1 MIKFILDNLDNF
13 ILLIFVGYLLIASYQ
28 DIGESKNINAYAV
41 GRRSFSTFALGTT
54 ITATFVSGSGFVLD
68 LTEFYKNGWK
78 FFFPVLCMIISFVLV
93 ATCIVPKMERF
104 LGKTSVATI
113 MGEEYG
119 QTVRFITAI
128 TGVLGSAGIIAIQ
141 FKIMGNVAHTYIPD
155 LSWQMCVIIF
165 GLITTGYTVLGGI
178 HSVVHTDTIQSICF
192 VISICVATTLVYTK
206 ISGLPLEEVVKIDKS
221 HFDIM
226 SIFTLKGQELES
238 MILLGLYFLV
248 PSMSPTI
255 VQRISMGFNIS
266 QIKKSYL
273 YSSLMIFV
281 VISFTCLI
289 SYLLF
294 EANLGKPID
303 NILEHFLKLFTIPGT
318 TAIVVI
324 GVLSMC
330 MSTADSNINI
340 CAVLIANDMWKS
352 NVANSMEKL
361 LSARYFGC
369 AIGII
374 SILFSLYEGSLLS
387 FILSFWCFYMGLVSI
402 PLLALIFGFK
412 ITELCCLITMG
423 VVFSYVVIF
432 KFILNPSFNII
443 PSAMLLNLIVLVTS
457 HYLIEKWEVL
467 KCFGI
472 KSKFK

>member
-1 MIKFILDNLDNF
+1 MLDNLDNF

-41 GRRSFSTFALGTT
+41 GRRSFSTFALGAT

-68 LTEFYKNGWK
+68 LTEFYQNGWT
-78 FFFPVLCMIISFVLV
+78 FFFPVSCMIISFVLV
-93 ATCIVPKMERF
+93 ATFIVPKMKRF
-104 LGKTSVATI
+104 LGKTSVAMI

-119 QTVRFITAI
+119 QKVRFITAI
-128 TGVLGSAGIIAIQ
+128 TGVLGSAGMIAIQ

-155 LSWQMCVIIF
+155 LSWQMCAIIF

-192 VISICVATTLVYTK
+192 VISVCVATTILYTQV
-206 ISGLPLEEVVKIDKS
+206 SVLPLEEVAKIDRS

-226 SIFTLKGQELES
+226 SIFTLKRQELED

-248 PSMSPTI
+248 PGMSPTV
-255 VQRISMGFNIS
+255 VQRISMGFSIS
-266 QIKKSYL
+266 QVRRSYL
-273 YSSLMIFV
+273 YSSLLIFI
-281 VISFTCLI
+281 VILFTCLI

-340 CAVLIANDMWKS
+340 CSVLIANDMWKV
-352 NVANSMEKL
+352 NVTNNMEKL

-374 SILFSLYEGSLLS
+374 SILFSLYEGTLLS
-387 FILSFWCFYMGLVSI
+387 FLLSFWCFYMGLVSI
-402 PLLALIFGFK
+402 PFLAVIFGFK
-412 ITELCCLITMG
+412 ITERCCLITMG
-423 VVFSYVVIF
+423 VVFSYVIIF

-443 PSAMLLNLIVLVTS
+443 APAMLLNLIVLVST

-472 KSKFK
+472 KSKLRKNV